1 MVSPKNKDHSHMGA
15 WSMHTGSALLGLNRC
30 AVALQV
36 MLECSDRD
44 ARDDIPFGNIR
55 TNRYAWLVS
64 VDEFVEDA
72 GLFYER
78 LGLSRTSGRAMG
90 WLLTAGTS
98 GADAPELAEA
108 LAVAKS
114 SMSVALRQ
122 LEQAGLVERFRVRG
136 ERRDRYRLAEDVFAR
151 AFRAKMAEFE
161 SFRALAE
168 QGLRAVG
175 DDPARRRRLELM
187 RDMYAFM
194 MDRFP
199 RLLEEWDELKDQR

>member
-1 MVSPKNKDHSHMGA
+1 M
-15 WSMHTGSALLGLNRC
+15 
-30 AVALQV
+30 
-36 MLECSDRD
+36 
-44 ARDDIPFGNIR
+44 
-55 TNRYAWLVS
+55 S
-64 VDEFVEDA
+64 VDDFVEDA

-78 LGLSRTSGRAMG
+78 LGLSRTSGRVMG
-90 WLLTAGTS
+90 WLLTADAA

-151 AFRAKMAEFE
+151 AFRAKTAEFE
-161 SFRALAE
+161 SFRTLAE

-199 RLLEEWDELKDQR
+199 ALLDEWDELKDKR